1 MNAPGA
7 HYVANA
13 DAKIQPFFLTAITL
27 RHFFCNNPLLPY
39 PNRTYFQTITHKE
52 PANSHFVAIFV

>member
-13 DAKIQPFFLTAITL
+13 VAKIQPFFLTAITL
-27 RHFFCNNPLLPY
+27 LYFF
-39 PNRTYFQTITHKE
+39 
-52 PANSHFVAIFV
+52 AIFTFSAR